1 MLAFLK
7 SLIKK
12 YRDHRERMLFP
23 EKQIIVEFDDEII
36 KAERPDGT
44 VEMVTWDELKK
55 FEVITTD
62 EGPFVED
69 VFFVLHGNNRGCAIP
84 QGATNVSALL
94 ERLQQLPGFNNHA
107 FIEAMGCTS
116 NNRFLIWEKAGND

>member
-7 SLIKK
+7 SLLKK

-36 KAERPDGT
+36 KATRPDGT
-44 VEMVTWDELKK
+44 VEMVTWDELTK
-55 FEVITTD
+55 FEVFTTD

-69 VFFVLHGNNRGCAIP
+69 VFFVLHGNDRGCAIP
-84 QGATNVSALL
+84 QGANNTQALI
-94 ERLQQLPGFNNHA
+94 ERLQQLPGFDNHQ

-116 NNRFLIWEKAGND
+116 NNRFLIWEKTDGA